1 MKKRLLSTLLSVSML
16 LALCA
21 CGGGS
26 GSTPAADSGSAPETT
41 QTSEKAP
48 ETPATP
54 ASDAEDSAMLP
65 ADSAAAEPT
74 DPTKIDASSLYP
86 VFDELTTVTAF
97 LNIAP

>member
-1 MKKRLLSTLLSVSML
+1 ML

-26 GSTPAADSGSAPETT
+26 GSTPAADSGSAPASETA

-54 ASDAEDSAMLP
+54 ASDAEDSTVLP
-65 ADSAAAEPT
+65 VDSAAAEPI
-74 DPTKIDASSLYP
+74 DPTEIDASGLYP

-97 LNIAP
+97 LNIAPWASAPISTWM